1 MLLTASLSLSQ
12 PGTLDPTFGENG
24 IMFTPIGGLDAGAN
38 AVAIQK
44 NGKIVAAGYSRDSA
58 YKRTFAL
65 IRYTNHGKLVP
76 SFGNK
81 GIVTTYF
88 PRNNGSVA
96 NAITIQNDGKII
108 LAGYLTFGYA
118 FALARY

>member
-1 MLLTASLSLSQ
+1 M
-12 PGTLDPTFGENG
+12 
-24 IMFTPIGGLDAGAN
+24 IIH
-38 AVAIQK
+38 
-44 NGKIVAAGYSRDSA
+44 
-58 YKRTFAL
+58 
-65 IRYTNHGKLVP
+65 NHGKFRTLP
-76 SFGNK
+76 FGNK

-118 FALARY
+118 FALASYLPDGKS